1 MALRT
6 YRGSSVIATP
16 VHGRIPERAGEIM
29 LGSATASAVDAHVGS
44 TITARLV
51 NGAPEHLRVVG
62 VGAFP
67 TLSDSLGL
75 GKGAATTISTLLTT
89 LPPGA
94 TPPPP
99 DTMLVRFAPTADR
112 ARAIADLAHH
122 LDASFAV
129 VPAEKPVDLVNF
141 GRVQN
146 LPSILAGLLAML
158 AALTLAHLLITSV
171 RRRRRDFAMLRALGF
186 TSGQLSGTVAVLATT
201 LVALA
206 LVVGIPAGLILAH
219 VLWQLFAHNLGV
231 VARPAMPVGAI
242 AAVVPIAIVAA
253 NLVGYAAARRARR
266 IDPAAA
272 LRTE

>member
-1 MALRT
+1 
-6 YRGSSVIATP
+6 
-16 VHGRIPERAGEIM
+16 
-29 LGSATASAVDAHVGS
+29 
-44 TITARLV
+44 
-51 NGAPEHLRVVG
+51 
-62 VGAFP
+62 
-67 TLSDSLGL
+67 
-75 GKGAATTISTLLTT
+75 
-89 LPPGA
+89 
-94 TPPPP
+94 
-99 DTMLVRFAPTADR
+99 
-112 ARAIADLAHH
+112 
-122 LDASFAV
+122 
-129 VPAEKPVDLVNF
+129 
-141 GRVQN
+141 
-146 LPSILAGLLAML
+146 
-158 AALTLAHLLITSV
+158 
-171 RRRRRDFAMLRALGF
+171 MLRALGF